1 MIKNIFCLVAVF
13 LPWPMK
19 YVLYKYI
26 FRWDV
31 DYRARVGMS
40 FINANQ
46 VSMAKGA
53 LIKNLTIVRGVNYLK
68 MGESSR
74 VGNLNWISSSQG
86 TGSLILNEH
95 SAVTN
100 RHYIDCTAD
109 VKVGRFSTL
118 AGVKSTILTHSIDV
132 YKSKQTSFSVSIGD
146 YCFIGTGVILL
157 AGCEIE
163 NNVVIGGGALV
174 TGHLEEA
181 NCLYAGV
188 PARMVKP
195 FSGEVKYF
203 ERTTGYVD

>member
-74 VGNLNWISSSQG
+74 VGNLNWIS
-86 TGSLILNEH
+86 
-95 SAVTN
+95 
-100 RHYIDCTAD
+100 C
-109 VKVGRFSTL
+109 
-118 AGVKSTILTHSIDV
+118 
-132 YKSKQTSFSVSIGD
+132 
-146 YCFIGTGVILL
+146 
-157 AGCEIE
+157 
-163 NNVVIGGGALV
+163 
-174 TGHLEEA
+174 
-181 NCLYAGV
+181 
-188 PARMVKP
+188 
-195 FSGEVKYF
+195 
-203 ERTTGYVD
+203 